1 MNVRKSLL
9 AVCAAGLVFAAPIF
23 GKRAIFN
30 GNPRLCVAADGT
42 APLPPLPKR
51 TLALESTTVADGTA
65 PLPPLPRPTRD
76 LLQA

>member
-1 MNVRKSLL
+1 MNVRKSLF
-9 AVCAAGLVFAAPIF
+9 AVCAAGLVFAGPIS
-23 GKRAIFN
+23 GKRGIFS
-30 GNPRLCVAADGT
+30 GNPRPCVVADGT

-51 TLALESTTVADGTA
+51 TLARESTTVADGTA